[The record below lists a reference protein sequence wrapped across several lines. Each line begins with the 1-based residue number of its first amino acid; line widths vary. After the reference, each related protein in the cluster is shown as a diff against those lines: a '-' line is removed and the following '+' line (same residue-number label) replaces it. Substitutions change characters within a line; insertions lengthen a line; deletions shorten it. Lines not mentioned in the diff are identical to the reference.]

1 MINKAIEFATK
12 AHEGQLRKGTKRPY
26 IVHPVEVADIVSTMT
41 TDEEV
46 ISAAVLHDTIEDCKD
61 VTREILAQEFSER
74 VASIVAQESEDKSCT
89 WMERKSATIEHLR
102 TAPWEVQMV
111 GLADKLSNMR
121 DINRDYPVYGEE
133 LWNRFRMKDKKII
146 GWYYKGIM
154 EALADAFRGVD
165 AYEEYCRLDKGAM
178 YQLMNQQLEGLLKA
192 TPYRIS
198 GLANASALL
207 WETLRDINWAGFYL
221 IEDGKLILGP
231 FQGKVACTE
240 IEIGRGVCG
249 TAVEKDEVLLVENV
263 HEFPGHIACDS
274 ASESEIVLPIHY
286 NGEVVGVLDIDS
298 PLPARFDG
306 EDEEGLRKFV
316 EVLERN
322 LGRKG
327 AGAW

>member
-1 MINKAIEFATK
+1 
-12 AHEGQLRKGTKRPY
+12 
-26 IVHPVEVADIVSTMT
+26 
-41 TDEEV
+41 
-46 ISAAVLHDTIEDCKD
+46 
-61 VTREILAQEFSER
+61 
-74 VASIVAQESEDKSCT
+74 
-89 WMERKSATIEHLR
+89 
-102 TAPWEVQMV
+102 
-111 GLADKLSNMR
+111 
-121 DINRDYPVYGEE
+121 
-133 LWNRFRMKDKKII
+133 
-146 GWYYKGIM
+146 
-154 EALADAFRGVD
+154 
-165 AYEEYCRLDKGAM
+165 M

-249 TAVEKDEVLLVENV
+249 TAVGKDEVLLVENV

-286 NGEVVGVLDIDS
+286 NGEVVGVLDIDG